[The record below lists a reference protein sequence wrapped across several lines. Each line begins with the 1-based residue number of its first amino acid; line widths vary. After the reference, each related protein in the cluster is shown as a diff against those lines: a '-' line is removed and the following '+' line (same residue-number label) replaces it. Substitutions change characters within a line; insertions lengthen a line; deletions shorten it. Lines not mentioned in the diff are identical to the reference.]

1 MCVRKY
7 QEIQC
12 TYYAGV
18 SSAMVGGAV
27 GGAVI
32 ILIVVL
38 LCGFGVGVMA
48 VYLTK
53 HRKRR
58 KHGTYYYIPGF

>member
-1 MCVRKY
+1 
-7 QEIQC
+7 
-12 TYYAGV
+12 
-18 SSAMVGGAV
+18 MVGEAV

-32 ILIVVL
+32 ILLVVL

-53 HRKRR
+53 QRKRR
-58 KHGTYYYIPGF
+58 KQGTYYYLFAFT